1 MFCQSD
7 RQVNT
12 VKREANCQSGRERSA
27 VTRSSVSA
35 IGRTFSLSTSHSS
48 KKMSYCSSAI
58 EPKNERD
65 RTNDIGTLL
74 VLIIISRWTHTLVE
88 NNRADFSLFFFFF
101 FIVFANAREREKE
114 TLAIICCRL
123 CPSSTLF
130 TEDSKKE
137 KTMMLATDAVSSSF
151 AR

>member
-1 MFCQSD
+1 MRDVFR

-35 IGRTFSLSTSHSS
+35 IGRTFAFSTSHSS

-65 RTNDIGTLL
+65 RDRDRTNDIGTLL
-74 VLIIISRWTHTLVE
+74 VLIIISR
-88 NNRADFSLFFFFF
+88 
-101 FIVFANAREREKE
+101 
-114 TLAIICCRL
+114 
-123 CPSSTLF
+123 
-130 TEDSKKE
+130 
-137 KTMMLATDAVSSSF
+137 
-151 AR
+151 